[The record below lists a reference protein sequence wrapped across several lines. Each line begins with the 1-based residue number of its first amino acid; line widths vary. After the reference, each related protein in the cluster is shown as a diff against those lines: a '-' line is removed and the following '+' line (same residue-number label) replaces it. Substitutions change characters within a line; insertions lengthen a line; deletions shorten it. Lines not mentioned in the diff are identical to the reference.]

1 MPSFDVI
8 SEVDQHELAN
18 AVDQANRELETRF
31 DFRAIEAAFRLEG
44 EGLILEAPEDFH
56 LQQMNDILR
65 DKLVKRKLDPRCLDE
80 GKIDGSGRFR
90 RRSFKL
96 RLALDIDNA
105 KKIAKLIKD
114 GKYKVQAAIQGDKVR
129 VTGKKRDD
137 LQEVMAALRNSE
149 AIGIPLQFNNFKD

>member
-18 AVDQANRELETRF
+18 AIDQANRELQTRF
-31 DFRAIEAAFRLEG
+31 DFRGIEANFKLEG
-44 EGLILEAPEDFH
+44 EGLVLEAPEDFH

-105 KKIAKLIKD
+105 KKIAKLIKE
-114 GKYKVQAAIQGDKVR
+114 GKFKVQAAIQGDKVR

-137 LQEVMAALRNSE
+137 LQEVMAALRATE
-149 AIGIPLQFNNFKD
+149 AIEIPLQFNNFKD